1 MDSSRSSS
9 IVENMAFSSVK
20 LFACRFAL
28 RFAAA
33 NQVGAVAVPQD
44 VRNKLKERRKAF
56 ELL

>member
-1 MDSSRSSS
+1 
-9 IVENMAFSSVK
+9 MAFSSVK